1 MRYRLDMTL
10 RQAEGSLLRVLGTT
24 QRRGYQTVGV
34 NGETSS
40 DGDRWYVSDFL
51 RHAREAAAR
60 WVSRPGGYILGEWE
74 RLAPRERRQQ
84 HRGEDADDRDDDEQF
99 DERERTTA

>member
-24 QRRGYQTVGV
+24 QRRGYQTIGV

-40 DGDRWYVSDFL
+40 DGDRWHVSLIVESD
-51 RHAREAAAR
+51 
-60 WVSRPGGYILGEWE
+60 RPGEVLKSQLDKLYDC
-74 RLAPRERRQQ
+74 LAVEVAPC
-84 HRGEDADDRDDDEQF
+84 
-99 DERERTTA
+99 

>member
-24 QRRGYQTVGV
+24 QRRGYQTIGV

-40 DGDRWYVSDFL
+40 DGDRWHVSLIVESD
-51 RHAREAAAR
+51 
-60 WVSRPGGYILGEWE
+60 RPGEALKAQLDKLHDCLTVEV
-74 RLAPRERRQQ
+74 ASC
-84 HRGEDADDRDDDEQF
+84 
-99 DERERTTA
+99 